1 VRGPGQAPDGRHARV
16 ARTGVDEEAL
26 AEARA
31 KQAAAAKAA
40 AAKAAAARAKA
51 QEIHL
56 EPAAP
61 EEPAPRRESVRRA
74 PIRTDRVA
82 VPEEVTRWTARFE
95 GGPAMVVMGIVMLLA
110 VGLLIVVAVPYL
122 RTVNRAA
129 DAVTDGRATS
139 ETPASATEP
148 APAPAP
154 PAAPPAPPP
163 EAPPPAPPPSE
174 APPPEAPPA
183 ATPPA
188 EAPPPETPLPDAAP
202 NALLSGRM
210 AGATGMFRSA
220 TSDRRDEVVLVWSA
234 PSGTPAPASVQF
246 RSPPSLD
253 EFGVLASGRELRISG
268 MDRFVADASV
278 RGREVIVRVK
288 GPEDPAPAA
297 LASAV
302 RAGPSTPTWRAVLDR
317 CAVEVS
323 GGAGSPVATVGFAKE
338 KGTALTVD
346 SQNAVVVQAAPADP
360 LVVQVLSGKGRE
372 RIVEA
377 ERVVMAG
384 TNEFLEATALVT
396 LKAQRAIAEDGSLS
410 LIAVSDPNASRRLA
424 EIMQQMTPD
433 LDPSERERLQQEL
446 AQLRPDPKTFD
457 LTVRVALPS
466 GALLYDGTLKLPV
479 PGGGR

>member
-1 VRGPGQAPDGRHARV
+1 
-16 ARTGVDEEAL
+16 
-26 AEARA
+26 
-31 KQAAAAKAA
+31 
-40 AAKAAAARAKA
+40 
-51 QEIHL
+51 
-56 EPAAP
+56 
-61 EEPAPRRESVRRA
+61 
-74 PIRTDRVA
+74 
-82 VPEEVTRWTARFE
+82 
-95 GGPAMVVMGIVMLLA
+95 
-110 VGLLIVVAVPYL
+110 
-122 RTVNRAA
+122 
-129 DAVTDGRATS
+129 
-139 ETPASATEP
+139 
-148 APAPAP
+148 
-154 PAAPPAPPP
+154 
-163 EAPPPAPPPSE
+163 
-174 APPPEAPPA
+174 
-183 ATPPA
+183 
-188 EAPPPETPLPDAAP
+188 
-202 NALLSGRM
+202 
-210 AGATGMFRSA
+210 
-220 TSDRRDEVVLVWSA
+220 
-234 PSGTPAPASVQF
+234 
-246 RSPPSLD
+246 
-253 EFGVLASGRELRISG
+253 
-268 MDRFVADASV
+268 
-278 RGREVIVRVK
+278 
-288 GPEDPAPAA
+288 
-297 LASAV
+297 
-302 RAGPSTPTWRAVLDR
+302 VLDR